1 MAPLVLPSIRT
12 TAASPTRSTHPS
24 SSVAR
29 NGRVLSASSPI
40 SRSASPSTSSRRSQA
55 AGPARPSSRAGPQPA
70 PIPPIDIEACKALTA
85 HTEAELSMQ
94 NITQLNAL
102 RDELQRVAV
111 QASNHL
117 TGLLERKEMLQG
129 QNDTYNA
136 MIQDLV
142 LAAQKLKSS
151 SSPGASRNG
160 SVKRQSSTPKQ
171 GASVA
176 SLGHGSRPSSPANAG
191 PGGKSALSR
200 STAGQAA
207 GGAVGGAKE
216 QVRRTSLW

>member
-1 MAPLVLPSIRT
+1 M
-12 TAASPTRSTHPS
+12 
-24 SSVAR
+24 
-29 NGRVLSASSPI
+29 
-40 SRSASPSTSSRRSQA
+40 
-55 AGPARPSSRAGPQPA
+55 
-70 PIPPIDIEACKALTA
+70 EACKALTA

-94 NITQLNAL
+94 SLPQLNTL

-117 TGLLERKEMLQG
+117 AGLLERKETLQG
-129 QNDTYNA
+129 QNETYNA

-151 SSPGASRNG
+151 SSRSPGSSRNN
-160 SVKRQSSTPKQ
+160 SVKRQSSASTPKSGMGPGT
-171 GASVA
+171 GAA
-176 SLGHGSRPSSPANAG
+176 SLGHGSRPSSPANVGAA
-191 PGGKSALSR
+191 GKSALSR

-207 GGAVGGAKE
+207 GTAASGGVKE